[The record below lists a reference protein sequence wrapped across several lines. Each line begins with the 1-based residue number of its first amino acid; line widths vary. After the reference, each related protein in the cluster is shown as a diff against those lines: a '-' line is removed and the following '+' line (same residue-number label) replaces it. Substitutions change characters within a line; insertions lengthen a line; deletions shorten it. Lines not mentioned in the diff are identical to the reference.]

1 MTFSETE
8 ANNSPA
14 AATRIRRQLAEQAI
28 ASAAAGKWAEAA
40 ETNRRLLEMAP
51 EADAENRLAKA
62 LWELGE
68 LGSAREHYQLALALD
83 PTNRIAERNIDRLR
97 TLLVAAGE
105 KTVPAQ
111 DGSKAP
117 VRIFVEE
124 TGKTGFA
131 HLIDLP
137 DAKKLAQVNP
147 GDSVEMTPEGN
158 RLIAF
163 SNGMRIGVEPPRAA
177 PRLLI
182 LVDDDNYL
190 PGGASPL
197 APHVLRIILHNFH
210 HPPRYDKNGCPPTGE
225 KSTDLRP
232 YTKGTLLRED
242 DEIEEDLKDDV
253 EDEEITDLDRVL
265 PPRTRPTRPSSKRP
279 TKPTSPSPAP
289 GPVRRVVASAGPLT
303 HSRVRS
309 RPCSAPPCVRTAC
322 RARIRTNASRR
333 CRLRSFVDLAPGNC
347 HVELVRVVGGRAR
360 HSEERLS
367 VAGYA
372 RLVVPA
378 PGAWMTSA
386 A

>member
-1 MTFSETE
+1 VTFPETE
-8 ANNSPA
+8 STSSPA
-14 AATRIRRQLAEQAI
+14 ATTRVKRQLADQAI
-28 ASAAAGKWAEAA
+28 ASAAAGQWSDAA
-40 ETNRRLLEMAP
+40 DTNRKLLELGP

-68 LGSAREHYQLALALD
+68 LGAAREHYQAALALD

-111 DGSKAP
+111 AGSKAP

-147 GDSVEMTPEGN
+147 GDSVEMTADGN

-163 SNGMRIGVEPPRAA
+163 SNGKRIGVVDPRVAA
-177 PRLLI
+177 RLLKLI
-182 LVDDDNYL
+182 ADGNKYL
-190 PGGASPL
+190 AGVTSLGAQD
-197 APHVLRIILHNFH
+197 VRIIIREIYQD
-210 HPPRYDKNGCPPTGE
+210 PRNYGKVSFPTAA

-242 DEIEEDLKDDV
+242 EELEEDLEDDV

-265 PPRTRPTRPSSKRP
+265 PPEDTTDE
-279 TKPTSPSPAP
+279 A
-289 GPVRRVVASAGPLT
+289 
-303 HSRVRS
+303 
-309 RPCSAPPCVRTAC
+309 
-322 RARIRTNASRR
+322 
-333 CRLRSFVDLAPGNC
+333 FV
-347 HVELVRVVGGRAR
+347 
-360 HSEERLS
+360 EETDDIEES
-367 VAGYA
+367 
-372 RLVVPA
+372 
-378 PGAWMTSA
+378 
-386 A
+386 